1 MLESA
6 VLFVVGAAGAATDAI
21 EQTLHADV
29 KGWLQHLCPS
39 LFKNVLHRLG
49 IYCDACSFTS

>member
-21 EQTLHADV
+21 EQILYADV
-29 KGWLQHLCPS
+29 KCWLQHLCPS
-39 LFKNVLHRLG
+39 LFKNVLHHLES
-49 IYCDACSFTS
+49 YCNACSFTL